1 MNLKALRERRAKL
14 IADARAVLDK
24 ADSETRGL
32 SPEEVVSQT
41 AMLADA
47 RQVAL
52 TIRNAEE
59 IELEERGLI
68 PESQRETAKP
78 KKSDG
83 SVENTE
89 QRTAYNAAL
98 RSYIRNGF
106 GMMTPEETNA
116 LRSGYV
122 RFEGEDR
129 AQSTISG
136 AAGGFAVAPDTS
148 MYGKVV
154 EALKFFGGMRSA
166 GCTPLS
172 TATGAD
178 LPITTDDDTSN
189 TGVIVGEEGSQGGG
203 SNVALGQRVLHAYL
217 YSSKIVKVSWQLLSD
232 SSFDIEAYLGRKL
245 GMRLGRIQN
254 THFTTGT
261 GNAQPQGVVTAST
274 VGRQSAVGN
283 TLSVPFDDVIRLIH
297 SVDVAYR
304 GPACR
309 FMLHDL
315 TAQAY
320 ELLKDGDGQY
330 LWKTSVSEGGPDR
343 LKGYPVVIN
352 NDMAQMAASAKHTA
366 FGDFSNYYIREV
378 QGIQIVRLNE
388 LYAENGQVGF
398 MAFMRADG
406 GLVDAGQGPIKTL
419 QNSAT

>member
-24 ADSETRGL
+24 ADAETRGL

-68 PESQRETAKP
+68 PESQRELPAAR
-78 KKSDG
+78 KSDP
-83 SVENTE
+83 SAVEHG
-89 QRTAYNAAL
+89 TAYNAAL

-106 GMMTPEETNA
+106 GGMAPEETQV
-116 LRSGYV
+116 LRQGFV

-136 AAGGFAVAPDTS
+136 ATGGFAVAPDTS
-148 MYGKVV
+148 MYGKVT

-166 GCTPLS
+166 GCTVLT

-178 LPITTDDDTSN
+178 LPMATDDDTSN
-189 TGVIVGEEGSQGGG
+189 TGVIVGEEGSHAGA
-203 SNVALGQRVLHAYL
+203 SNVALGQRILHAYL
-217 YSSKIVKVSWQLLSD
+217 YSSKIVKVSWQLLAD
-232 SSFDIEAYLGRKL
+232 GTFDIESYLGRKL
-245 GMRLGRIQN
+245 GLRLGRVQN
-254 THFTTGT
+254 THFTIGT
-261 GNAQPQGVVTAST
+261 GNSQPQGVVIGST

-283 TLSVPFDDVIRLIH
+283 TVSVPFDDVIRLIH

-304 GPACR
+304 GPTCR
-309 FMLHDL
+309 FMMHDL

-330 LWKTSVSEGGPDR
+330 LWKTNVAEGGADR
-343 LKGYPVVIN
+343 LKGYSVVIN
-352 NDMAQMAASAKHTA
+352 NDMPQLAASAKHTA
-366 FGDFSNYYIREV
+366 FGDFPNYYIREV
-378 QGIQIVRLNE
+378 SGIQLVRLNE

-406 GLVDAGQGPIKTL
+406 GLIDAGQGPIKTL

>member
-1 MNLKALRERRAKL
+1 MNLKDLRERRARL
-14 IADARAVLDK
+14 IAEARAVLDK
-24 ADSETRGL
+24 ADAEKRGL

-47 RQVAL
+47 RQIAL

-59 IELEERGLI
+59 IEVEERGLI
-68 PESQRETAKP
+68 PESQRETPKS
-78 KKSDG
+78 KKSDPDAEHG
-83 SVENTE
+83 
-89 QRTAYNAAL
+89 TAYNAAL

-106 GMMTPEETNA
+106 GMMTPEETLA

-136 AAGGFAVAPDTS
+136 ATGGFAVAPDTS

-166 GCTPLS
+166 GCT
-172 TATGAD
+172 TITTTTGAD
-178 LPITTDDDTSN
+178 LPMTTDDDTAN
-189 TGVIVGEEGSQGGG
+189 TGVIVGEEGSQAGGT
-203 SNVALGQRVLHAYL
+203 NVALGQRVLHAYL

-232 SSFDIEAYLGRKL
+232 SSFDIESYLGRKL

-261 GNAQPQGVVTAST
+261 GASQPQGAVTSAT

-304 GPACR
+304 GPACK
-309 FMLHDL
+309 FMTHDL

-330 LWKTSVSEGGPDR
+330 IWKSNTSEAGGDR
-343 LKGYPVVIN
+343 LKGYPVIIN

-366 FGDFSNYYIREV
+366 FGDWSNYYIREV
-378 QGIQIVRLNE
+378 QGIQLVRLNE
-388 LYAENGQVGF
+388 LYAEAGQVGF

-406 GLVDAGQGPIKTL
+406 GLIDAGQGPIKTL

>member
-24 ADSETRGL
+24 ADGETRGL

-68 PESQRETAKP
+68 PESQREERGKKPGDPTAA
-78 KKSDG
+78 
-83 SVENTE
+83 EHA
-89 QRTAYNAAL
+89 TAYSAAL

-106 GMMTPEETNA
+106 GGMAPEETQA

-122 RFEGEDR
+122 RFEGEER
-129 AQSTISG
+129 AQSTVSG
-136 AAGGFAVAPDTS
+136 ATGGFAIAPDTS
-148 MYGKVV
+148 MYGKVI

-166 GCTPLS
+166 GCTVLS
-172 TATGAD
+172 TTTGAD

-189 TGVIVGEEGSQGGG
+189 TGVIVGEEGSNAGAT
-203 SNVALGQRVLHAYL
+203 NVALGQRVLHAYL
-217 YSSKIVKVSWQLLSD
+217 YSSKIVKVSWQLLAD
-232 SSFDIEAYLGRKL
+232 SSFDIESYLGRKL

-261 GNAQPQGVVTAST
+261 GNAQPQGWVPIAT

-283 TLSVPFDDVIRLIH
+283 TLSVPFDDVIKLIH

-309 FMLHDL
+309 FMMHDL

-330 LWKTSVSEGGPDR
+330 LWKTAISEAGPDR

-352 NDMAQMAASAKHTA
+352 NDVAQLGASAVHTG

-378 QGIQIVRLNE
+378 QGIQLVRLNE

-406 GLVDAGQGPIKTL
+406 GLIDAGQHPIKTL

>member
-24 ADSETRGL
+24 ADAESRGL
-32 SPEEVVSQT
+32 SPEEVASQT

-47 RQVAL
+47 RSTAL

-59 IELEERGLI
+59 IEVEERGLI
-68 PESQRETAKP
+68 PESQRETPKA
-78 KKSDG
+78 KKSDPDP
-83 SVENTE
+83 E
-89 QRTAYNAAL
+89 QSTAYSGAL

-106 GMMTPEETNA
+106 GMMTPEETLA

-136 AAGGFAVAPDTS
+136 ATGGFAVAPDTS

-166 GCTPLS
+166 GCTTL
-172 TATGAD
+172 TTTTGAD
-178 LPITTDDDTSN
+178 LPITTDDDTAN
-189 TGVIVGEEGSQGGG
+189 TGVIVGEEGSQAGA
-203 SNVALGQRVLHAYL
+203 SNVALGQRILHAYL

-232 SSFDIEAYLGRKL
+232 SSFDIESYLGRKL
-245 GMRLGRIQN
+245 GLRLGRIQN
-254 THFTTGT
+254 THFTIGT
-261 GNAQPQGVVTAST
+261 GNAQPQGVIPVAT

-283 TLSVPFDDVIRLIH
+283 TVSVPFDDVIRLIH

-304 GPACR
+304 GPGCR
-309 FMLHDL
+309 FMMHDL

-330 LWKTSVSEGGPDR
+330 IWRPGMTDGAPDR
-343 LKGYPVVIN
+343 LKGFPTVIN
-352 NDMAQMAASAKHTA
+352 NDVAQMAASAKHTA

-378 QGIQIVRLNE
+378 QGIQLVRLNE

>member
-1 MNLKALRERRAKL
+1 MNLKSLREQRAKL
-14 IADARAVLDK
+14 IADARAVLDT
-24 ADSETRGL
+24 ADAATRGL
-32 SPEEVVSQT
+32 SPEEVISQT

-47 RQVAL
+47 RRLAV

-68 PESQRETAKP
+68 PESQRSAEKP
-78 KKSDG
+78 KGGKSDAEHG
-83 SVENTE
+83 
-89 QRTAYNAAL
+89 TAYNAAF
-98 RSYIRNGF
+98 RSYIRNGLA
-106 GMMTPEETNA
+106 MMTGEETQA

-129 AQSTISG
+129 AQSTLSG

-154 EALKFFGGMRSA
+154 EAMKFFGGMRAA
-166 GCTPLS
+166 GCTVLS
-172 TATGAD
+172 TTTGAD

-189 TGVIVGEEGSQGGG
+189 TGTIVGEEGSQASG
-203 SNVALGQRVLHAYL
+203 SNVALGQKVLHAYL
-217 YSSKIVKVSWQLLSD
+217 YSSKIVKVSWQLLAD
-232 SSFDIEAYLGRKL
+232 GSFDIESYLGRKL
-245 GMRLGRIQN
+245 GIRLGRIQN

-261 GNAQPQGVVTAST
+261 GASQPQGFVPGST

-283 TLSVPFDDVIRLIH
+283 TVSVPFDDVVRLIH

-309 FMLHDL
+309 FMMHDL

-330 LWKTSVSEGGPDR
+330 LWKPSVAEGGSDR

-352 NDMAQMAASAKHTA
+352 NDLAQMAASAKHTG

-406 GLVDAGQGPIKTL
+406 GLIDAGQGPIKTL